1 MSIFSEWTVFIF
13 FYLFINT
20 YYFAIAHARLATLYK
35 PCFVC
40 MYDIHIG
47 VSFYEIPCIKIF
59 FSSSFAEQ
67 ACRGQQEVPHSYV
80 PPELWTYKVCEPWI
94 PPTAAILPEFPIIPS
109 LITAAAIATI
119 NGISVLCKIYFFH
132 LFLHNKSNPKL
143 YTLFWLFC
151 VLSFHIKGKAR

>member
-1 MSIFSEWTVFIF
+1 MVKKCIDYKTNILHFFIYLSIYV
-13 FYLFINT
+13 
-20 YYFAIAHARLATLYK
+20 YYFAITHARLATLYK

-94 PPTAAILPEFPIIPS
+94 PPTAATLPAFPIIPP
-109 LITAAAIATI
+109 LITAAAKTII
-119 NGISVLCKIYFFH
+119 NGISVLCKKYFFH
-132 LFLHNKSNPKL
+132 LFPHNKSNPKL
-143 YTLFWLFC
+143 YTLA
-151 VLSFHIKGKAR
+151 VLCTIIS